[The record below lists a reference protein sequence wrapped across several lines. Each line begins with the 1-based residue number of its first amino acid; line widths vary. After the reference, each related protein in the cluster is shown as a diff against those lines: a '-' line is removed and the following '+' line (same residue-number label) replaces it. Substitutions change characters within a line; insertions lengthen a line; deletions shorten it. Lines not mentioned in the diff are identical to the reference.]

1 MTSPTTN
8 AAAPGSAMTGL
19 SQRRIFLIIGALMLG
34 MLLAALDQ
42 TIVSTA
48 LPTIV
53 GDLKGGSHIAWVI
66 TAYLLATTVSTPLWG
81 KLGDQYGRKIFFQA
95 AIVIFLIGS
104 ILSGLSQS
112 MFELIA
118 FRAVQGLGS
127 GGLMVGAQAIVGD
140 IVSPRERGK
149 YVGLFGGVFG
159 LASVVG
165 PLLGGVFVDNLTWRW
180 IFYINVP
187 IGVIALIVVALQ
199 VPGTLRRVHHQ
210 IDYLGTAV
218 LALAVTSLIL
228 LTSLGGT
235 TYAWAST
242 PIYILGVAGVALI
255 GVFVLVE
262 RRAAEPV
269 LPLHLFKLRT
279 FSMTSVVGFI
289 VGFAMF
295 GAITYLPAFF
305 QVVRGISPTISG
317 VYLLPLMAGLLL
329 VSISSGQVIS
339 KTGKYRFFPIAG
351 SAFMTVGLFL
361 LHLMGVHTSTALDAL
376 YMLVLGM
383 GIGGVMQVLV
393 IIVQNGVPHSE
404 LGVATSGAT
413 FFRSIGGSFGT
424 AIFGAIFSNV
434 LVGNLAKHLH
444 GVSLPSG
451 FSSADATPA
460 LLSKLPAAVHSGFV
474 AGYAESIQTV
484 FLVAVPIAALAFL
497 VTWLIPQVE
506 LKQWGGPAK
515 DAAGTEAP
523 AAAEVTPDGEI
534 TPIELKAM
542 MDRGP
547 RPFILDVRNPE
558 EIAICRIAGSTV
570 IPLPELTNRLDE
582 LDPHRLENLFEIG
595 IDEVSLRK
603 QHRYLTLV
611 ADHLRGQI
619 VWGVEGRD
627 AATAARFFDEIGTDR
642 AHAIEVVSMDMGPG
656 YGKATREHAP
666 QAIIAIDPFHVVAL
680 GNRALDDVRRDYW
693 NQLRRS
699 GDLAAA
705 RRFKDARWSLLKAP
719 PNLTDNQTVTLRKLK
734 RAGGEVWRAYT
745 LLSAVDVD
753 RGRAVD
759 GGLGCC

>member
-1 MTSPTTN
+1 MASATPAPASGPQPPVADAAGN
-8 AAAPGSAMTGL
+8 AALPGLGR
-19 SQRRIFLIIGALMLG
+19 RRILLIIGALMLG

-95 AIVIFLIGS
+95 AIVIFLVGS
-104 ILSGLSQS
+104 ILSGISNS
-112 MFELIA
+112 MIMLIA
-118 FRAVQGLGS
+118 FRAVQGLGA

-149 YVGLFGGVFG
+149 YVGLFGAVFG
-159 LASVVG
+159 FASVVG

-187 IGVIALIVVALQ
+187 IGVIALAVVASQ
-199 VPGTLRRVHHQ
+199 VPGHLSRVHHV
-210 IDYLGTAV
+210 IDYLGV
-218 LALAVTSLIL
+218 LMLSLAATSLIL

-235 TYAWAST
+235 TYPWRSA
-242 PIYILGVAGVALI
+242 PIYILGVAGVLLI
-255 GVFVLVE
+255 GLFVLVE
-262 RRAAEPV
+262 RRAAEPI

-279 FSMTSVVGFI
+279 FSVTSVVGFI

-329 VSISSGQVIS
+329 VSITSGQIIS

-351 SAFMTVGLFL
+351 TALMTIGLYL

-424 AIFGAIFSNV
+424 AIFGAIFANV
-434 LVGNLAKHLH
+434 LIGNLARHLH
-444 GVSLPSG
+444 GVTLPQG

-460 LLSKLPAAVHSGFV
+460 LLSHLPAAVHQGFV
-474 AGYAESIQTV
+474 TGYAESIQTV

-497 VTWLIPQVE
+497 ASWLIPQVE
-506 LKQWGGPAK
+506 LKQWPEAGSAGPDKAIP
-515 DAAGTEAP
+515 AAGAAVAPEALAGDEEVP
-523 AAAEVTPDGEI
+523 QAGARQAAHRPPVTHE
-534 TPIELKAM
+534 A
-542 MDRGP
+542 
-547 RPFILDVRNPE
+547 
-558 EIAICRIAGSTV
+558 
-570 IPLPELTNRLDE
+570 
-582 LDPHRLENLFEIG
+582 LDPQDITR
-595 IDEVSLRK
+595 
-603 QHRYLTLV
+603 
-611 ADHLRGQI
+611 
-619 VWGVEGRD
+619 
-627 AATAARFFDEIGTDR
+627 TD
-642 AHAIEVVSMDMGPG
+642 P
-656 YGKATREHAP
+656 
-666 QAIIAIDPFHVVAL
+666 
-680 GNRALDDVRRDYW
+680 
-693 NQLRRS
+693 
-699 GDLAAA
+699 
-705 RRFKDARWSLLKAP
+705 
-719 PNLTDNQTVTLRKLK
+719 
-734 RAGGEVWRAYT
+734 
-745 LLSAVDVD
+745 
-753 RGRAVD
+753 
-759 GGLGCC
+759 

>member
-1 MTSPTTN
+1 MASATP
-8 AAAPGSAMTGL
+8 AAAGGPTPPAANITGNGARPGL
-19 SQRRIFLIIGALMLG
+19 SRRQILLIIGALMLG

-53 GDLKGGSHIAWVI
+53 GDLKGGSHIAWII

-104 ILSGLSQS
+104 ILSGLSTS
-112 MFELIA
+112 MIELIA
-118 FRAVQGLGS
+118 FRAVQGLGA

-149 YVGLFGGVFG
+149 YVGLFGAVFG
-159 LASVVG
+159 LASVIG
-165 PLLGGVFVDNLTWRW
+165 PLLGGVFVDNLSWRW

-187 IGVIALIVVALQ
+187 IGVIALVVVASQ
-199 VPGTLRRVHHQ
+199 VPGTLRRVHHV

-218 LALAVTSLIL
+218 LSLAVTSLIL

-235 TYAWAST
+235 TYPWRSA
-242 PIYILGVAGVALI
+242 PIYLLGVAGALLI

-279 FSMTSVVGFI
+279 FSVTSVVGFI

-329 VSISSGQVIS
+329 VSISSGQIIS
-339 KTGKYRFFPIAG
+339 RTGKYRFFPIAG
-351 SAFMTVGLFL
+351 AGFMTVGLFL
-361 LHLMGVHTSTALDAL
+361 LHLMGVHTPTALDAL

-424 AIFGAIFSNV
+424 AIFGAIFANV
-434 LVGNLAKHLH
+434 LVGNLASHLH
-444 GVSLPSG
+444 GVTLPKG
-451 FSSADATPA
+451 FTSADVTPA
-460 LLSKLPAAVHSGFV
+460 VLSHLPAVVHQGFV

-484 FLVAVPIAALAFL
+484 FLVAVPIAFLAFL
-497 VTWLIPQVE
+497 ATWFIPQVE
-506 LKQWGGPAK
+506 LKRWPEASAASPDAEMAMASVTVAPEAQAQEVPAQQ
-515 DAAGTEAP
+515 AP
-523 AAAEVTPDGEI
+523 A
-534 TPIELKAM
+534 
-542 MDRGP
+542 
-547 RPFILDVRNPE
+547 
-558 EIAICRIAGSTV
+558 
-570 IPLPELTNRLDE
+570 
-582 LDPHRLENLFEIG
+582 
-595 IDEVSLRK
+595 
-603 QHRYLTLV
+603 
-611 ADHLRGQI
+611 
-619 VWGVEGRD
+619 
-627 AATAARFFDEIGTDR
+627 
-642 AHAIEVVSMDMGPG
+642 
-656 YGKATREHAP
+656 
-666 QAIIAIDPFHVVAL
+666 
-680 GNRALDDVRRDYW
+680 
-693 NQLRRS
+693 
-699 GDLAAA
+699 
-705 RRFKDARWSLLKAP
+705 
-719 PNLTDNQTVTLRKLK
+719 
-734 RAGGEVWRAYT
+734 RAGGGASDAGRPTPRPAGR
-745 LLSAVDVD
+745 SARKRQADV
-753 RGRAVD
+753 R
-759 GGLGCC
+759 

>member
-1 MTSPTTN
+1 MASATP
-8 AAAPGSAMTGL
+8 AAAGGAQPPAAEAAGNGAIPGL
-19 SQRRIFLIIGALMLG
+19 SHRRILLIIGALMLG

-95 AIVIFLIGS
+95 AIVIFLAGS
-104 ILSGLSQS
+104 ILAGISSS
-112 MFELIA
+112 MMELIA

-140 IVSPRERGK
+140 IVSPRERGR
-149 YVGLFGGVFG
+149 YVGLFGAVFG

-165 PLLGGVFVDNLTWRW
+165 PLLGGVFVDYLSWRW

-187 IGVIALIVVALQ
+187 IGAVALVVVASQ
-199 VPGTLRRVHHQ
+199 VPGHLSRVHHV
-210 IDYLGTAV
+210 IDYLGTLV
-218 LALAVTSLIL
+218 LSAAVTSLIL

-235 TYAWAST
+235 TYPWRSA
-242 PIYILGVAGVALI
+242 PIYILGVAGVLLI

-279 FSMTSVVGFI
+279 FSVTSLVGFV

-317 VYLLPLMAGLLL
+317 LYLLPLMAGLLS
-329 VSISSGQVIS
+329 VSIASGQIIA

-351 SAFMTVGLFL
+351 TALTTLGLFL
-361 LHLMGVHTSTALDAL
+361 LSLMGVGSSTLQDSV

-424 AIFGAIFSNV
+424 AIFGAIFANV
-434 LVGNLAKHLH
+434 LVGNLARHLH
-444 GVSLPSG
+444 GVTLPTG

-460 LLSKLPAAVHSGFV
+460 LLSHLPAAVHAGFV

-484 FLVAVPIAALAFL
+484 FLIAVPIAFVAFL
-497 VTWLIPQVE
+497 ATWLIPQVE
-506 LKQWGGPAK
+506 LKRWPEAGP
-515 DAAGTEAP
+515 
-523 AAAEVTPDGEI
+523 TP
-534 TPIELKAM
+534 
-542 MDRGP
+542 
-547 RPFILDVRNPE
+547 
-558 EIAICRIAGSTV
+558 
-570 IPLPELTNRLDE
+570 PELE
-582 LDPHRLENLFEIG
+582 MP
-595 IDEVSLRK
+595 
-603 QHRYLTLV
+603 V
-611 ADHLRGQI
+611 AETT
-619 VWGVEGRD
+619 V
-627 AATAARFFDEIGTDR
+627 
-642 AHAIEVVSMDMGPG
+642 
-656 YGKATREHAP
+656 AP
-666 QAIIAIDPFHVVAL
+666 EAL
-680 GNRALDDVRRDYW
+680 APEP
-693 NQLRRS
+693 
-699 GDLAAA
+699 LAADASQSASPPSAEAGIHA
-705 RRFKDARWSLLKAP
+705 R
-719 PNLTDNQTVTLRKLK
+719 
-734 RAGGEVWRAYT
+734 E
-745 LLSAVDVD
+745 
-753 RGRAVD
+753 
-759 GGLGCC
+759 